1 MRLKKALQ
9 KLTAVM
15 LIISLAVT
23 CYATDIDSIFNI
35 RASAA
40 SYEDR
45 ATSMLQFYKE
55 GSKLDKKSI
64 SSDELYV
71 FGVFVSNFLM
81 PFQSNVGYMSSDSFV
96 TKMAQTFFGD
106 AYTAQ
111 QYSDMKYTLGLVQSA
126 QNSRKKLICVEN
138 GSGCS
143 FDTIYRNFG
152 GFYAPTQEVK
162 EGSPGSLNAGT
173 LTYTYEGI
181 EDHVSDHIVW
191 QTGTDV
197 FDAVI
202 GQLISICPSQAGV
215 YMGTPGKTTSSLYVD
230 CFGNISDTEGTVV
243 VPACMNPY
251 AFYNKY
257 LNYDRVAQT
266 SSANSTCPIQLPI
279 NNAFWMGTM
288 LTPQEL
294 TSRVQVTASQ
304 ESGFGSSETY
314 YLQVEYGGEGV
325 HNQLQEGKLNLDTAI
340 KGEVDADGWGTVFLM
355 PLTVAGTQTVA
366 KTDITDYNMN
376 LPSVTCSSDTCTS
389 THYYPDGSYFVPKII
404 DNTGTFEWADPD
416 SFNVFADGYFS
427 QRDTD
432 DKSFESKADY
442 LKIPTGANKGPF
454 GYNKYFVD
462 DYGVIVGYEVPSSS
476 HPTTVIAGTKTNN
489 VVYAPSKLGY
499 LITCTLGGAGGII
512 KHFTECSSNGG
523 AEIIYTSWGTTNYL
537 CVHRDDWKEDPDTI
551 SAGQHKDNIL
561 ADIKRL
567 GTGGILDNNF
577 YNHDDGVWGAL
588 YGDWR
593 FTLVKSSDGGK
604 TVKALDGAGSVEAQ
618 TTLAL
623 QRTLISL
630 PDLYIPVST
639 WTDST
644 TALVGI
650 STMDGSELGIYFD
663 PAIQKNFLEAWKVK
677 TGNTD
682 VDIGTLTEDY
692 LVQGT
697 DGYIDTWNFVG
708 GTSVPINQVLDDIAL
723 FDTYNNFSESLM
735 ETIRPISMYTD
746 TDGVWHAEKANGT
759 KVQSVMA
766 SIQDITIGVLN
777 SDADYIKVYYGG
789 KLANAALNA
798 SLEDTPINYS
808 TGAKDAVYKCTAY
821 ATCLSNSLF
830 DKTSTYSDT
839 PVALIKELSNK
850 LNSMPSS
857 VTSDT
862 ATGDALIA
870 KVADALKDL
879 EDVAWKQGID
889 MEDLAARA
897 ICSVCLGDPAWLAHS
912 DSPLIKNVSLY
923 STEITTTVDGENTK
937 EQKEYALVG
946 TKIPYEAAEE
956 DTKFNIFDCSTWGN
970 AFNEVVYL
978 NHCFLQK
985 AHPAMDNTTTIT
997 GGGLAFLKVLA
1008 VVVLVIAIVAIVVVA
1023 VITTIFTGG
1032 AAAPAWAAAV
1042 VAVATK
1048 VAVVAVCVE
1057 VALLVGIT
1065 VQSIDEYNSLTAQR
1079 DALTDYFDAVS
1090 EKTYGYEKV
1099 KAQRIAYGLGI
1110 DANSNVSDTN
1120 KTLGAQNPLIKD
1132 LMLAYG
1138 ANKDNP
1144 NETARDATSAAAAIC
1159 NAYVLDYTLYSPYG
1173 SLASSL
1179 GAVAQ
1184 VQTQQGIVD
1193 DGKVYDKVG
1202 SFITVDVNLWGG
1214 IYYAYMIDIF
1224 GLTLDEDGVM
1234 HCAQLETNFP
1244 PIPEDL
1250 TAQTNPD
1257 LAALYNEGNELDT
1270 EAEREQKMDNL
1281 IDRMSEMTDVNAT
1294 DYVGN
1299 WMTNTINSWILKT
1312 HASICGAAESGS
1324 IENIGGGTQ
1333 YAGYSG
1339 YLATATLSEMP
1350 FTSWVMEYYNI
1361 IYMVLLIL
1369 LIIIAVCMIVTGHR
1383 TVRKAIFSVLL
1394 MAVVLLL
1401 PKLTIDTVVSVSNTV
1416 AQDVYKDRFNFW
1428 AYAQY
1433 QQYISKLSDAEE
1445 TNDEIEFLIVTNIQQ
1460 ATDYYSEDRGVTLK
1474 WMSPKK
1480 ASYWDQLNGITGGS
1494 EDGLN
1499 LSIFKWMFQGQFK
1512 QESYSADGMATYL
1525 YRPFNDISMTA
1536 RTFLQNRVDKIS
1548 NLYYSNVLNTDVNA
1562 DDTVCNRELN
1572 QYLTGLANASYI
1584 NAASIDTDIFP
1595 SYIKRQ
1601 SDDLTL
1607 DSPPSFTAAGSLSG
1621 KWYAYGV
1628 ANSEANSVAFKKSSF
1643 ITLSNSED
1651 NIEDYIDVYPSLK
1664 ADTVLLIDDVG
1675 IPTDLTAE
1683 DLSANLNLFYLYN
1696 ESPYY
1701 YFYFMFQDM
1710 ADRYAMDPE
1719 TGKGSIRK
1727 LLLCENYFKYT
1738 ADVNLGSTVATG
1750 YETKGNVSEGALMDY
1765 LDLQGLFT
1773 YVIPYLHQSN
1783 QYVVEWT
1790 DLWGMDPDKYDEEF
1804 NSELKGIWNMYS
1816 PWVDA
1821 MYETTYASGSMRVGG
1836 SKTYLND
1843 AINPGSYVWETD
1855 GKDTR
1860 PMIFSEA
1867 QMQRNWGTEADLS
1880 EVEKRIQKTLKDTYT
1895 DLMYLNN
1902 YTTFD
1907 DDVLLSAMA
1916 MIATFNFNQNFSDNQ
1931 LLGSNI
1937 TLYPTGFEVK
1947 NFSYDS
1953 FLRLALL
1960 NTTGESV
1967 FSEEDIYTTVI
1978 QNSSFFTGL
1987 LILLNDLIAVY
1998 AIPAMKL
2005 VLLLGL
2011 FFLGLLICA
2020 GGFLSPPNNILKFV
2034 AKNFLLPL
2042 GIFTG
2047 ILLGNTLIAAL
2058 FVGEGMTSLVGQRGV
2073 TITTGDPT
2081 ITILLM
2087 LAVNILVL
2095 WGFFKTLQ
2103 LLLKS
2108 FKISLSW
2115 VGATA
2120 AGFITAAAN
2129 KAVLAAKFGK
2139 NTAQAVGNAALAP
2152 VKSLAHTADNAMS
2165 SATGAKMG
2173 SGGGVSPNKRSGG
2186 KSSEDAPDAR
2196 FKPDSSSDKSTST
2209 SSSGSDGKTVP
2220 HVTEEHKKAMNNITS
2235 GKRDTLTRTRADGS
2249 STEVI
2254 AGTTKAE
2261 RKAARVA
2268 DRMMTAEDR
2277 HAMKAFKQS
2286 EAKKWS
2292 EQSAARRQTKQ
2303 LVKDT
2308 YGKEYN
2314 KASLDK
2320 KNMMDSIKQ
2329 KRADTTSSYKTALS
2343 DAKAQLKG
2351 GKISK
2356 TEYKRLAQKAKA
2368 ERDRSNKQWNA
2379 MSKSAKDK
2387 YRENTRA
2394 ISEKTDAEVKKQL
2407 KDKGLMT
2414 QKHDTAY
2421 LSEYKTL
2428 MKDEHKARQKAIN
2441 ESKSRQI
2448 IERNSQGKVTSKRTT
2463 GRLADTNIGKKLN
2476 KTSTKVYQKAKTTA
2490 NNVQKTVA
2498 TKTKPVADAAK
2509 SNAKELKS
2517 RKRAFVANFKRNI

>member
-173 LTYTYEGI
+173 LTYTYEGA
-181 EDHVSDHIVW
+181 ESPVSDHIVW

-294 TSRVQVTASQ
+294 TSRVKL
-304 ESGFGSSETY
+304 SSSLVDGGAEEEEKHY
-314 YLQVEYGGEGV
+314 YLSVEYGGGGV
-325 HNQLQEGKLNLDTAI
+325 HDFIVNTIDSTIGSYSGALDDTGTWREVLRVPLSQDSSFKADDGKTYSDFTPTYTSEIDYSTWQAYVGSSTIKDKGTEGTLVVSTDVDYTKNVLDWLLNKDNVPEANREGFLLDDNESEGRMDHLKKDDVGPFVYIKRDAFGDGATGDAI
-340 KGEVDADGWGTVFLM
+340 VPAAIAVIINKALEHE
-355 PLTVAGTQTVA
+355 AGTDEKKGGLISAFYEYTLNGGGEKFTYAPTVVGSSNYILQSWRD
-366 KTDITDYNMN
+366 KWGQKLKPTDGLSETQRGYVEDDIAYIGTDYM
-376 LPSVTCSSDTCTS
+376 
-389 THYYPDGSYFVPKII
+389 
-404 DNTGTFEWADPD
+404 
-416 SFNVFADGYFS
+416 
-427 QRDTD
+427 
-432 DKSFESKADY
+432 
-442 LKIPTGANKGPF
+442 
-454 GYNKYFVD
+454 
-462 DYGVIVGYEVPSSS
+462 
-476 HPTTVIAGTKTNN
+476 
-489 VVYAPSKLGY
+489 
-499 LITCTLGGAGGII
+499 
-512 KHFTECSSNGG
+512 
-523 AEIIYTSWGTTNYL
+523 
-537 CVHRDDWKEDPDTI
+537 
-551 SAGQHKDNIL
+551 
-561 ADIKRL
+561 
-567 GTGGILDNNF
+567 LDNAVFDRYKYSPTKDSCF
-577 YNHDDGVWGAL
+577 YG
-588 YGDWR
+588 YWR
-593 FTLVKSSDGGK
+593 LSIVSDSGS
-604 TVKALDGAGSVEAQ
+604 AIDPGSVVH
-618 TTLAL
+618 TSSMGL

-677 TGNTD
+677 TGHTD

-777 SDADYIKVYYGG
+777 SKADYIKVYYGG
-789 KLANAALNA
+789 KLANA
-798 SLEDTPINYS
+798 SLKDTTIDYS

-839 PVALIKELSNK
+839 PVALIRELSDK

-870 KVADALKDL
+870 DVAKALDKDL

-889 MEDLAARA
+889 MQDLAARA
-897 ICSVCLGDPAWLAHS
+897 ICSVCIGDPAWLAHS

-946 TKIPYEAAEE
+946 TKIPYETAEK
-956 DTKFNIFDCSTWGN
+956 DTEFNIFDCSTWGN

-985 AHPAMDNTTTIT
+985 AHPAMENTTTLT

-1065 VQSIDEYNSLTAQR
+1065 VQSIDEYNSLQAQR
-1079 DALTDYFDAVS
+1079 GALTTYFNAVS

-1110 DANSNVSDTN
+1110 DDDSDVSDTN

-1138 ANKDNP
+1138 ADESDPNK
-1144 NETARDATSAAAAIC
+1144 TVRDTPSSAAAAIC

-1257 LAALYNEGNELDT
+1257 LAALYNEGNELDA

-1333 YAGYSG
+1333 YTGYSG

-1536 RTFLQNRVDKIS
+1536 RTFLQNKVDKIS

-1572 QYLTGLANASYI
+1572 QYLTGLANSSYI

-1601 SDDLTL
+1601 SDALTL

-1628 ANSEANSVAFKKSSF
+1628 ANSEANSVAFKKNTF

-1836 SKTYLND
+1836 SKTYLDD

-2173 SGGGVSPNKRSGG
+2173 SGGVSPNKRSGG

-2209 SSSGSDGKTVP
+2209 SSSGSNGKTVP

-2277 HAMKAFKQS
+2277 HAMKVFKKN

-2343 DAKAQLKG
+2343 DAKTQLKG